1 MYKIYLKV
9 NFLGTIMDEVWKA
22 PDERAKDCMLK
33 SAKEYGFTVEKV
45 VKVEA

>member
-9 NFLGTIMDEVWKA
+9 NFLGVMMDEVWDA

-33 SAKEYGFTVEKV
+33 TAKEHGFTVKKV
-45 VKVEA
+45 VQVEA